1 MEYPEEAG
9 YPIGGDFPVKYYMIQ
24 IHYDNPYGASGLMIF
39 CKLTKTQRNQNWCL
53 DRYDSSGIR
62 FYVGEKLRRYD
73 LGYLTVGTESHPGAF
88 IIPPRVDLFQV
99 NAFCTDNATEVELTI
114 ILK

>member
-39 CKLTKTQRNQNWCL
+39 CKLTKTQRNQN
-53 DRYDSSGIR
+53 
-62 FYVGEKLRRYD
+62 
-73 LGYLTVGTESHPGAF
+73 
-88 IIPPRVDLFQV
+88 
-99 NAFCTDNATEVELTI
+99 
-114 ILK
+114 